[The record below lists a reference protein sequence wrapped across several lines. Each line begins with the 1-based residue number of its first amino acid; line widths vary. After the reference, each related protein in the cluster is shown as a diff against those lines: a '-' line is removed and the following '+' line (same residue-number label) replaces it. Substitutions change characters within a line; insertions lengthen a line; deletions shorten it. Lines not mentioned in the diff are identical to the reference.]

1 MKRAFIAVARA
12 SALMMVVLLALSGC
26 DTSSPGTAS
35 VTISRPTAT
44 PTQPPNGGLPSDIP
58 IYPGAQVVSNSSS
71 AQPGQASFQA
81 PASLEMVSSFYQQQM
96 PQQGWKATQVQDNGA
111 DGVILAF
118 SKDTRVA
125 HIVISPGFQSG
136 QVVILITLGNS

>member
-1 MKRAFIAVARA
+1 MKRAFIAAARA
-12 SALMMVVLLALSGC
+12 SALLMLALLVLSGC
-26 DTSSPGTAS
+26 DTNSPGTTT
-35 VTISRPTAT
+35 VTLPRPTAT
-44 PTQPPNGGLPSDIP
+44 PTQPPNGGLPDDIP
-58 IYPGAQVVSNSSS
+58 LYPGAQLVAAPAS
-71 AQPGQASFQA
+71 GQSSFQVT
-81 PASLEMVSSFYQQQM
+81 ASLEMVSSFYQQQM
-96 PQQGWKATQVQDNGA
+96 PQQGWKVTQMQDNGS